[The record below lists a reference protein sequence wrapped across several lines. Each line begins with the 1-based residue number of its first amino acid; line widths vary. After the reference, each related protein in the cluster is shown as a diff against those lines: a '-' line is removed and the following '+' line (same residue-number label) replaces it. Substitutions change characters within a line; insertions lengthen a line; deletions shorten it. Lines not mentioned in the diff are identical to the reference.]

1 MKQRLLSICMALA
14 LALCLTLL
22 PTAAWAAEGGPGL
35 SEQSIAQTLNEGTG
49 GSGDDTLGQSE
60 ETPGED
66 EGDGVS
72 EEPSVEG
79 TGTAADPYQIGTA
92 EQLLWFANLVN
103 GTLEDGDSTSDEDEG
118 AEPDTD
124 AWAVLMGGHRPGG
137 PRG

>member
-22 PTAAWAAEGGPGL
+22 PTAAWAAEGGGPGL

-49 GSGDDTLGQSE
+49 GSDDDTLGQSE

-79 TGTAADPYQIGTA
+79 DRHGGRPLPNRHRRAAP
-92 EQLLWFANLVN
+92 LV
-103 GTLEDGDSTSDEDEG
+103 
-118 AEPDTD
+118 
-124 AWAVLMGGHRPGG
+124 R
-137 PRG
+137 